1 MADNVR
7 ITNLPDS
14 GSRERVAYDLWQA
27 LNYNF
32 SDLANPHDTVR
43 MRLALYSQCL
53 NAVSNGDVDVSEIR

>member
-7 ITNLPDS
+7 ISNMPDS
-14 GSRERVAYDLWQA
+14 GSPERVAYDLWQA

-32 SDLANPHDTVR
+32 SDLANPRETVR

-53 NAVSNGDVDVSEIR
+53 NAVTQAPVDVEKIK